1 MAFCVK
7 CGKQI
12 KEGAAFCSG
21 CGNPVSENAA
31 TAVEENVI
39 SSEIKAE
46 PKTDTKVNTDTEEK
60 KNSKAVKIIILIVSV
75 IGGVALLIGGL
86 IALVIGILNNFKRDI
101 SERIETHDYGFI
113 QETETHT
120 GETIASGMNN
130 IGFLC
135 TSTYYYTHAESYSD
149 TLYFEGYAI
158 PGTTTSFVYT
168 CDGVITAGVDF
179 SQAVVEVDEDTG
191 VITVT
196 LPAAVIYSND
206 IDEDSFQILDN
217 TTGLFNSLDLEAVT
231 TSFTDMKHE
240 EEEKALDKGILED
253 AEKYA
258 ALIVENFI
266 NGMNLDGK
274 YKISVVFQKPIVE

>member
-7 CGKQI
+7 CGRQI
-12 KEGAAFCSG
+12 NEGASFCSG
-21 CGNPVSENAA
+21 CGNPVTGSAA
-31 TAVEENVI
+31 KEVEGIAVSNGV
-39 SSEIKAE
+39 KAE
-46 PKTDTKVNTDTEEK
+46 PESDAKENADAKGE
-60 KNSKAVKIIILIVSV
+60 KNSKAVKIIIIVASV

-86 IALVIGILNNFKRDI
+86 IILVMGLLNNFKRDI

-120 GETIASGMNN
+120 GETITSGMNN

-240 EEEKALDKGILED
+240 EEDKALDKGILED

-274 YKISVVFQKPIVE
+274 YKIAVVFEKPKVE